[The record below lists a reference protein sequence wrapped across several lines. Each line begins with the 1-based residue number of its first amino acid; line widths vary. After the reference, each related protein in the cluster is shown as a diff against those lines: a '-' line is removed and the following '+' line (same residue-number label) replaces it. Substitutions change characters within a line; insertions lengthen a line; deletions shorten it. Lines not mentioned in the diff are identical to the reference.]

1 MSCRQLGEF
10 SNVVGSGE
18 NHTEGVERAEEANME
33 VFWFLMFFGG
43 VVASV
48 YFFGSRGLRN
58 RAITTGAESNA
69 SILTKLAN
77 ELPLQKH
84 VDFQFRPGEH
94 LVWVQKN
101 VNLIE
106 SRQAPRVSRRSADA
120 FTVALAKGFF
130 YTAASGTS
138 ISPEPGDVLR
148 IIDSGRVTFTNMRVM
163 FIGKHH
169 SREWD
174 MAKLVGWN
182 ADNGGQLM
190 IATSNR
196 KRMSGVALSDPT
208 NGLAPSVAFD
218 LAGIAQEEGWEA
230 ARLESRRGAEAAR
243 AQSRI
248 VRENPWASTE
258 RLQELIEQA
267 ENRRLKALDDGE
279 AATPPTVEP
288 PPPPTISEI
297 EVVGQQF
304 QRSNL
309 EMLRRDFRAGGAFD
323 YIVEAE
329 LVQEPENDHSPS
341 GQAVA
346 VLVKGLKVGYVPEWL
361 ALRVFQALDSVGGRA
376 TLPGS
381 LRLSSG
387 AKDAAEGRLTLS
399 IDSRLPI
406 NRETS

>member
-1 MSCRQLGEF
+1 
-10 SNVVGSGE
+10 
-18 NHTEGVERAEEANME
+18 ME

-84 VDFQFRPGEH
+84 ADFQFRPGEH

-106 SRQAPRVSRRSADA
+106 SRQAPRISRRSADA

-190 IATSNR
+190 MATSNR
-196 KRMSGVALSDPT
+196 KRMSGVALADPT

-248 VRENPWASTE
+248 VHENPWASTE

-267 ENRRLKALDDGE
+267 ENRRLKAVDDDE
-279 AATPPTVEP
+279 RAKSLTVESP
-288 PPPPTISEI
+288 PQPTISEI

-309 EMLRRDFRAGGAFD
+309 EKLRRDFRAGEAFD

-341 GQAVA
+341 GRAVA

-381 LRLSSG
+381 LRLSSE
-387 AKDAAEGRLTLS
+387 AKDSTEARLTLS

-406 NRETS
+406 NPETA